1 MDVTERKDGAVD
13 GAGEVNGDSRARRSG
28 VSVSGEAD
36 VTSTAAPA
44 IGAQPVGTRR
54 ASAAQLAACFA
65 SAGSD
70 RPAGDGLIADV
81 DVAGCA
87 AAAAALSAG
96 ARRLRACRLA
106 ATRDATAPAS
116 AASAGTT
123 TAATAAP
130 APTSTARIAHRSVG
144 TARSAGP
151 ATADDPRD
159 RALAAIES
167 LACALSDFATTMAQ
181 LQRQERELAER
192 RAAAGAG
199 GAARTEPGTSDDRS
213 GSAAGDPPRT
223 APTTPHAVGPV
234 GAVAD
239 LPGVLPPR
247 PGDTRPGG
255 DATGT
260 REGADRRDGADRR
273 EATGGSDATRAAI
286 QQETLRQREHRIR
299 SDCGRA
305 LATLRRRARA
315 AEAVLRT
322 CG

>member
-87 AAAAALSAG
+87 AAA
-96 ARRLRACRLA
+96 
-106 ATRDATAPAS
+106 APAS